1 MSLFGDTRE
10 LDPRFDKLRK
20 LYATV
25 MDRSIDWD
33 TRISSAD
40 EFLSLR
46 QSLSEKEEKD
56 FKKAAIKEGKKD
68 KTIKSVNHPVFGFF
82 FEEDNLLKDLTE
94 KVRWKKGR
102 VIKRKAHEEEYN
114 NIKIITPTIN
124 TDNVLTRHAMS
135 EVPEIK
141 IQKVTESFDMDKK
154 MQSFIVFDLET
165 TGFSPGRDKILKVA
179 AVRYENGVPTQAF
192 VSPVDAGRRIQ
203 SEGASSESDAEP
215 DKKDIPQLSD
225 ISESLLEFI
234 GDSPILGYNA
244 PMDLRFMY
252 CYGVDLISDRKI
264 YDAKN
269 LAKKLY
275 KEIDYYS
282 INNVLDYQEINVGEV
297 KGAKKECYAIG
308 KVFMEMVNKITE

>member
-1 MSLFGDTRE
+1 MSLFGDMKE

-46 QSLSEKEEKD
+46 QSLSEKDEKN
-56 FKKAAIKEGKKD
+56 FKKEAINEGKKD

-82 FEEDNLLKDLTE
+82 FEDDSLLKDLTE
-94 KVRWKKGR
+94 KVKWKKGR

-114 NIKIITPTIN
+114 NIALVTPAIN
-124 TDNVLTRHAMS
+124 TDNVLEKHSMS

-154 MQSFIVFDLET
+154 MHTFVVFNLET
-165 TGFSPGRDKILKVA
+165 TGFRPGLDKITKVA
-179 AVRYENGVPTQAF
+179 AVRYENGVPTKAF
-192 VSPVDAGRRIQ
+192 ITPINPRVR
-203 SEGASSESDAEP
+203 SSAEDSNAEA
-215 DKKDIPQLSD
+215 DKKEAPQLSD
-225 ISESLLEFI
+225 ISESLMDFI

-252 CYGVDLISDRKI
+252 CNGIDLISGRKI

-308 KVFMEMVNKITE
+308 KVFMEMVHKITE

>member
-1 MSLFGDTRE
+1 MSLFGDMKE
-10 LDPRFDKLRK
+10 LNPRFDKLRK
-20 LYATV
+20 LYAIV

-56 FKKAAIKEGKKD
+56 FKKEVIKQGKKD

-82 FEEDNLLKDLTE
+82 FEDDSLLKDLTE
-94 KVRWKKGR
+94 KVKWKKGR

-114 NIKIITPTIN
+114 NIEMVTSVVN
-124 TDNVLTRHAMS
+124 TDNVLERRSMS

-141 IQKVTESFDMDKK
+141 IQKVTDSFDMDEK
-154 MQSFIVFDLET
+154 MPTFIVFDLET
-165 TGFSPGRDKILKVA
+165 SGFRPGLDKILKVA
-179 AVRYENGVPTQAF
+179 AVRYENGVPTKAF
-192 VSPVDAGRRIQ
+192 VSPINPAKRTQ
-203 SEGASSESDAEP
+203 TEESADGNTEP
-215 DKKDIPQLSD
+215 DKKEAPQLSD
-225 ISESLLEFI
+225 ISESLVEFI

-252 CYGVDLISDRKI
+252 CNGVDLISGRKI

-275 KEIDYYS
+275 KDIDYYS

-308 KVFMEMVNKITE
+308 KVFLEMVHKITE

>member
-1 MSLFGDTRE
+1 MSLFGDMRD

-25 MDRSIDWD
+25 MDRGIDWD

-46 QSLSEKEEKD
+46 QSLTEKEEKD
-56 FKKAAIKEGKKD
+56 FKKEIIKEGKKD

-82 FEEDNLLKDLTE
+82 FEDDNLLKDLTE

-114 NIKIITPTIN
+114 NIEMITPRVN
-124 TDNVLTRHAMS
+124 TDNVLEKHSMS

-154 MQSFIVFDLET
+154 MQTFIVFDLET
-165 TGFSPGRDKILKVA
+165 TGFRPVLDKIVKVA
-179 AVRYENGVPTQAF
+179 AVRYENGVPTKAF
-192 VSPVDAGRRIQ
+192 ISPVNPRVRMKTEA
-203 SEGASSESDAEP
+203 AAEANTAA
-215 DKKDIPQLSD
+215 DKKEAPQLSD
-225 ISESLLEFI
+225 ISESLVEFI

-252 CYGVDLISDRKI
+252 CNGVDLISGRKI

-275 KEIDYYS
+275 KNIDYYS